1 MLRISE
7 NILEYISNIGYRG
20 FGGIDFID
28 TGDALYACEV
38 NARFTGA
45 TAAVVESLR
54 YHHQHPWDYRLHDR
68 LDSAW

>member
-1 MLRISE
+1 MLQISDV
-7 NILEYISNIGYRG
+7 ILQYIKSIGYRG

-28 TGDALYACEV
+28 TGDAIYACEV

-54 YHHQHPWDYRLHDR
+54 DQHQHSWDYHLHDQ
-68 LDSAW
+68 LGSAW